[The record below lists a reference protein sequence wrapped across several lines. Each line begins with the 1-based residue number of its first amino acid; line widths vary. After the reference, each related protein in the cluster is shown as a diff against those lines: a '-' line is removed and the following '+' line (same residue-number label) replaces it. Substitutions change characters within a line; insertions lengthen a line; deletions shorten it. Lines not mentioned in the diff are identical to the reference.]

1 MLSFSFISLLGYSEL
16 LTSSLLTQGTLH
28 KPLPLPEMLFPLAIY
43 KVRSLHSLDV
53 RLSVTSAERP
63 SLTTHLKAVCPFTLY
78 HSTQFIY
85 RLSPSPGYKVYEGR
99 NRVYLVEHCLSSAEL
114 KAWNVVGIK
123 KKKSFR
129 DDWIYKQT
137 NKRHY
142 FLCFTKKAIEPQ
154 EKWYN
159 NIAT

>member
-123 KKKSFR
+123 KKKV
-129 DDWIYKQT
+129 
-137 NKRHY
+137 
-142 FLCFTKKAIEPQ
+142 LGMIEYISKPIKDIIFSVSQ
-154 EKWYN
+154 RRLLSLRKSD
-159 NIAT
+159 III